1 MVPAFLK
8 KYIDD
13 VSILVYGAP
22 KVVTLAVDGDKY
34 FIDVPIV
41 TQPALT
47 PFQCSPIARS
57 KLEAPAPDR
66 LVGDFNAAL
75 GKEILDITV
84 AKTESIIEPDGIA
97 DDIRRETMT
106 GVRRFTFVYDS
117 SVPGSPS
124 T

>member
-41 TQPALT
+41 TQPTVT
-47 PFQCSPIARS
+47 PFQRSPIARPE
-57 KLEAPAPDR
+57 LEAPALDR
-66 LVGDFNAAL
+66 LEGYFEAAFS
-75 GKEILDITV
+75 KEVLDIT
-84 AKTESIIEPDGIA
+84 IA
-97 DDIRRETMT
+97 LI
-106 GVRRFTFVYDS
+106 
-117 SVPGSPS
+117 
-124 T
+124 